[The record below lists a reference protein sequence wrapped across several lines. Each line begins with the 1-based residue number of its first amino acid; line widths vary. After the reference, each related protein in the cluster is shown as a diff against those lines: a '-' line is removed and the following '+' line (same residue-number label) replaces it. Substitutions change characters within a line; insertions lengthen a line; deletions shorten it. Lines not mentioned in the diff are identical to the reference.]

1 MICTKTYLLWC
12 RKAAQV
18 VTFVKDAAELELKL
32 RLVALR

>member
-18 VTFVKDAAELELKL
+18 VTFIEDAAELEN
-32 RLVALR
+32 

>member
-18 VTFVKDAAELELKL
+18 VTFVEDAAELKN
-32 RLVALR
+32 